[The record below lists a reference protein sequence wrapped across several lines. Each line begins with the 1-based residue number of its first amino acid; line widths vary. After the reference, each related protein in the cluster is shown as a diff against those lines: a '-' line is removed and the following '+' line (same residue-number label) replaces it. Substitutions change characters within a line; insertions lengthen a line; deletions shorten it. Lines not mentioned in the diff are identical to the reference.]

1 MKSELAYR
9 ELLSAPVNVTWE
21 ISARCNLRCSHCLSA
36 DLMENCGNEL
46 DFEQCR
52 RIIDDL
58 DRIGVFQINF
68 GGGEP
73 FLREDFIDILQYAQ
87 SKQITTCV
95 STNGTFLSDTVVKKL
110 KDLDHLYIQVSLDG
124 ATAAT
129 NDSIRGKG
137 TFEKILAAIELLA
150 KSGFKGVSTNTV
162 VTGVNFKEISGI
174 HELGRRYGVKT
185 RLSRFRPSGAA
196 KNVWKDYH
204 LDRRGLAEL
213 SEFLGTNRDVLTGD
227 SFFSISPESRR
238 DLGLNMCGA
247 ARMTCSITPDGRVYP
262 CAFLQDDFFLAG
274 NVTEESL
281 GSIWHSAGAF
291 KALRN
296 IRVESCGDC
305 VRFNQCHGGCPA
317 VAYYFTKSLN
327 RSDPECMAQFQ
338 PNLSGRGSD
347 QGALTHAGT
356 V

>member
-1 MKSELAYR
+1 LKNEFAYK
-9 ELLSAPVNVTWE
+9 ELLTAPVNVTWE
-21 ISARCNLRCSHCLSA
+21 IAARCNMQCRHCLSA
-36 DLMENCGNEL
+36 DLMEDCGNEL
-46 DFEQCR
+46 DFNQCCR
-52 RIIDDL
+52 VIDDL
-58 DRIGVFQINF
+58 EQIGVFQINF

-73 FLREDFIDILQYAQ
+73 FLREDFVDILHYAR

-95 STNGTFLSDTVVKKL
+95 STNGTLLNETIVRRL
-110 KDLDHLYIQVSLDG
+110 KGLDLLYIQVSLDG

-129 NDSIRGKG
+129 NDSIRGTG

-150 KSGFKGVSTNTV
+150 GSGFTGVSTNTV

-174 HELGRRYGVKT
+174 HEIGRRYGVKT

-196 KNVWKDYH
+196 RRVWKEYH
-204 LDRRGLAEL
+204 LDRKALAEL
-213 SEFLGTNRDVLTGD
+213 SEFLGTHREVLTGD

-262 CAFLQDDFFLAG
+262 CAFLQDDLFLAG
-274 NVTEESL
+274 RVTEESL
-281 GSIWHSAGAF
+281 GSIWHTAGAF

-296 IRVESCGDC
+296 IKVESCGDC
-305 VRFNQCHGGCPA
+305 IRFNQCHGGCPA

-338 PNLSGRGSD
+338 PELTRRESD
-347 QGALTHAGT
+347 RGALTHAGT